1 MLLPL
6 VKTSTERFG
15 IVAIT
20 TNSNGKGLYRFV
32 SWSSI
37 EAGRI
42 LFDLE
47 KIGIIGVLRDQQT
60 STTRSGFAIP
70 ATADEAQVLVHRDE
84 HEKAKSIL

>member
-1 MLLPL
+1 MA
-6 VKTSTERFG
+6 KDYIAFFRG
-15 IVAIT
+15 
-20 TNSNGKGLYRFV
+20 
-32 SWSSI
+32 SSI

-47 KIGIIGVLRDQQT
+47 EFDIRGVLRDQQT
-60 STTRSGFAIP
+60 SAARSGFAIP

>member
-1 MLLPL
+1 MA
-6 VKTSTERFG
+6 KDY
-15 IVAIT
+15 IVLFR
-20 TNSNGKGLYRFV
+20 G
-32 SWSSI
+32 SSI

-47 KIGIIGVLRDQQT
+47 EIGIRGVLWDQQT
-60 STTRSGFAIP
+60 LAARSGFSIP

>member
-15 IVAIT
+15 IVTIT
-20 TNSNGKGLYRFV
+20 TKPMEKDYIVLFRG
-32 SWSSI
+32 SSI

-47 KIGIIGVLRDQQT
+47 EIGIRGVLRDQQT
-60 STTRSGFAIP
+60 SAVRSGFAIP
-70 ATADEAQVLVHRDE
+70 ATADEAQVLVHHDE
-84 HEKAKSIL
+84 HEKAKSIF

>member
-1 MLLPL
+1 MLLLL

-15 IVAIT
+15 IATIT
-20 TNSNGKGLYRFV
+20 TKPMAKDYIVLFRGSN
-32 SWSSI
+32 I

-47 KIGIIGVLRDQQT
+47 EIGIRGVLRDQQT
-60 STTRSGFAIP
+60 SAARSGFAIP
-70 ATADEAQVLVHRDE
+70 STSDEAQVLVHREE